1 MDMAVT
7 LFWVLFFLAF
17 PVLVLYACS
26 RYALLDAIGA
36 VVICYAAGILLGNL
50 GIFPENIFTIQDY
63 MTTLV
68 IPIAL
73 PLIFFSM
80 RVTNW
85 KSQGRVV
92 VKVFITAIISVLVAS
107 VITFFIMRERIGEDA
122 WQVAGMLIGVYT
134 GGTPNMAA
142 IGTALQV
149 ETNTYIAVHASDV
162 VVSGVLLLLIL
173 SVLPNILR
181 RILPVDPVHI
191 VTESFKDHD
200 EHAVYGQK
208 EFTPYFDGFSKDQ
221 FMPLIQ
227 AFILSLVI
235 FGIGGGL
242 SLFVPGWLAPVVAV
256 VVVTTLGVVGS
267 FSPRVRKSRFTFQ
280 LGYYFLLVFSLVVS
294 SMANIGQLTRSAPV
308 MMSYVAILLVL
319 TFIIHVLLA
328 KITGVDADSQL
339 ISATAMIYS
348 PPFVPVVAASLKNRD
363 VIMTGMIAGIAG
375 WVLGNY
381 LGIAF
386 GYLMRLL

>member
-1 MDMAVT
+1 MGVT

-26 RYALLDAIGA
+26 RYDLLDAIGA
-36 VVICYAAGILLGNL
+36 VVICYAAGIIIGNL
-50 GIFPENIFTIQDY
+50 GIFPENIFIIQDY

-80 RVTNW
+80 RITNW
-85 KSQGRVV
+85 KSQGRDV
-92 VKVFITAIISVLVAS
+92 VKVFLTAVISVLIAS
-107 VITFFIMRERIGEDA
+107 VITFFVMRERIGEDA
-122 WQVAGMLIGVYT
+122 WKVAGMLIGVYT

-149 ETNTYIAVHASDV
+149 ETNTYIAAHASDV
-162 VVSGVLLLLIL
+162 VVSGILLLLIL
-173 SVLPNILR
+173 SVLPKLLR

-191 VTESFKDHD
+191 VTESIKDHD

-208 EFTPYFDGFSKDQ
+208 EFTPYFDGFSRDQ
-221 FMPLIQ
+221 FMPLIR

-267 FSPRVRKSRFTFQ
+267 FSSHVRRSRFTFQ

-294 SMANIGQLTRSAPV
+294 SMANIGELTKTAPV
-308 MMSYVAILLVL
+308 MMSYVAILLVI

-363 VIMTGMIAGIAG
+363 VIMTGMITGIAG

-386 GYLMRLL
+386 GYLVRLL

>member
-1 MDMAVT
+1 MGVT

-26 RYALLDAIGA
+26 RYDLLDAIGA
-36 VVICYAAGILLGNL
+36 VVICYAAGIIIGNL
-50 GIFPENIFTIQDY
+50 GIFPENIFIIQDY

-80 RVTNW
+80 RITNW
-85 KSQGRVV
+85 KSQGRDV
-92 VKVFITAIISVLVAS
+92 VKVFLTAVISVLIAS
-107 VITFFIMRERIGEDA
+107 VITFFVMRERIGEDA
-122 WQVAGMLIGVYT
+122 WKVAGMLIGVYT

-149 ETNTYIAVHASDV
+149 ETNTYIAAHASDV
-162 VVSGVLLLLIL
+162 VVSGILLLLIL
-173 SVLPNILR
+173 SVLPKLLR

-191 VTESFKDHD
+191 VTESIRDHD

-208 EFTPYFDGFSKDQ
+208 EFTPYFDGFSRDQ
-221 FMPLIQ
+221 FMPLIR

-267 FSPRVRKSRFTFQ
+267 FSSHVRRSRFTFQ

-294 SMANIGQLTRSAPV
+294 SMANIGELTKTAPV
-308 MMSYVAILLVL
+308 MMSYVAILLAI

-328 KITGVDADSQL
+328 KIAGVDADSQL

-363 VIMTGMIAGIAG
+363 VIMTGMITGIAG

-386 GYLMRLL
+386 GYLVRLL

>member
-1 MDMAVT
+1 MGVT

-26 RYALLDAIGA
+26 RYDLLDAIGA
-36 VVICYAAGILLGNL
+36 VVICYAAGIIIGNL
-50 GIFPENIFTIQDY
+50 GIFPENIFIIQDY

-80 RVTNW
+80 RITNW
-85 KSQGRVV
+85 KSQGRDV
-92 VKVFITAIISVLVAS
+92 VKVFLTAVISVLIAS
-107 VITFFIMRERIGEDA
+107 VITFFVMRERIGEDA
-122 WQVAGMLIGVYT
+122 WKVAGMLIGVYT

-149 ETNTYIAVHASDV
+149 ETNTYIAAHASDV
-162 VVSGVLLLLIL
+162 VVSGILLLLIL
-173 SVLPNILR
+173 SVLPKLLR

-191 VTESFKDHD
+191 VTESIKDHD

-208 EFTPYFDGFSKDQ
+208 EFTPYFDGFSRDQ
-221 FMPLIQ
+221 FMPLIR

-267 FSPRVRKSRFTFQ
+267 FSSRVRKSRFTFQ

-294 SMANIGQLTRSAPV
+294 SMANIGELTKTAPV
-308 MMSYVAILLVL
+308 MMSYVAILLVI

-363 VIMTGMIAGIAG
+363 VIMTGMITGIAG

-386 GYLMRLL
+386 GYLVRLL

>member
-1 MDMAVT
+1 
-7 LFWVLFFLAF
+7 
-17 PVLVLYACS
+17 
-26 RYALLDAIGA
+26 
-36 VVICYAAGILLGNL
+36 
-50 GIFPENIFTIQDY
+50 
-63 MTTLV
+63 
-68 IPIAL
+68 
-73 PLIFFSM
+73 
-80 RVTNW
+80 
-85 KSQGRVV
+85 
-92 VKVFITAIISVLVAS
+92 
-107 VITFFIMRERIGEDA
+107 
-122 WQVAGMLIGVYT
+122 
-134 GGTPNMAA
+134 MAA

-149 ETNTYIAVHASDV
+149 ETNTYIAAHASDV
-162 VVSGVLLLLIL
+162 VVSGILLLLIL
-173 SVLPNILR
+173 SVLPKLLR

-191 VTESFKDHD
+191 VTESIKDHD

-208 EFTPYFDGFSKDQ
+208 EFTPYFDGFSRDQ
-221 FMPLIQ
+221 FMPLIR

-267 FSPRVRKSRFTFQ
+267 FSSRVRKSRFTFQ

-294 SMANIGQLTRSAPV
+294 SMANIGELTKTAPV
-308 MMSYVAILLVL
+308 MMSYVAILLVI

-363 VIMTGMIAGIAG
+363 VIMTGMITGIAG

-386 GYLMRLL
+386 GYLVRLL

>member
-1 MDMAVT
+1 MAAT
-7 LFWVLFFLAF
+7 LFWVLFFLGF
-17 PVLVLYACS
+17 PILVLWSCS
-26 RYALLDAIGA
+26 RYDLLDAIGG
-36 VVICYAAGILLGNL
+36 VVICYAMGILLGNL

-63 MTTLV
+63 MTTLT

-80 RVTNW
+80 RITNW
-85 KSQGRVV
+85 RTQGRIV
-92 VKVFITAIISVLVAS
+92 VKVFFTAIAAVLIAS
-107 VITFFIMRERIGEDA
+107 IVTFFIMRERVGDDA
-122 WQVAGMLIGVYT
+122 WKVAGMLIGVYT

-142 IGTALQV
+142 IGTALNV
-149 ETNTYIAVHASDV
+149 ETTRYIAVHASDV
-162 VVSGVLLLLIL
+162 VISGILLLLIL
-173 SVLPNILR
+173 SILPRLMR
-181 RILPVDPVHI
+181 RILPVDPSHI
-191 VTESFKDHD
+191 LTERVADHD
-200 EHAVYGQK
+200 EHAVYGLK
-208 EFTPYFDGFSKDQ
+208 EFTPYFSGFSKDQ
-221 FMPLIQ
+221 FKPLIQ

-242 SLFVPGWLAPVVAV
+242 SLVVPEWLSSVVAV

-267 FSPRVRKSRFTFQ
+267 FSPRVRKSQFTFQ

-294 SMANIGQLTRSAPV
+294 SMANVRQLTETAPV
-308 MMSYVAILLVL
+308 MMSYVAILLGISFV
-319 TFIIHVLLA
+319 IHVIFAKLLH
-328 KITGVDADSQL
+328 IDADTQL

-363 VIMTGMIAGIAG
+363 VIMTGMITGIAG

-386 GYLMRLL
+386 GYLVKLL